1 MKKLAVM
8 LTIVA
13 ASLLTGCTGMVDS
26 PRERYVRYK
35 NINEMRQRMLVD
47 DWDYLWLMEQNEE
60 LSPYHAKFG
69 RP

>member
-8 LTIVA
+8 LVVVA

-26 PRERYVRYK
+26 PRDRYVRYR
-35 NINEMRQRMLVD
+35 NINELRQRMLVD

-60 LSPYHAKFG
+60 LSPYHAKIG